1 MSQVYHKMF
10 WYSKTAFREL
20 YHITSV
26 STFNPHTCN
35 IPETE
40 LNIWMTLR
48 LHDTRSFPGSHW
60 SALLNLGLFY
70 ANHEAQ
76 VHKHCRLVQRL
87 SWLLELSNLKSKTKF
102 FGADYGD
109 DSISELFS
117 HLCYSLPVYFM
128 RNCNV

>member
-10 WYSKTAFREL
+10 WYSKTALREL
-20 YHITSV
+20 NHITSV
-26 STFNPHTCN
+26 STFYPLTCN

-40 LNIWMTLR
+40 LNIWMILQ

-60 SALLNLGLFY
+60 SALVNLELFY

-76 VHKHCRLVQRL
+76 VHTHCRLGLHL

-102 FGADYGD
+102 LAPIIPLIQFQRFFHTSATVSQ
-109 DSISELFS
+109 SIL
-117 HLCYSLPVYFM
+117 
-128 RNCNV
+128 